1 MQFNR
6 PVTELFDTHKS
17 ILTSLQAAHV
27 GYICAVKAPV
37 GLLDSATRNFTQS
50 VHRQSTVR
58 QEAENSTT
66 FNEISENK
74 RLSRAYHLSDL

>member
-37 GLLDSATRNFTQS
+37 LDSATRNFTPS